1 MMKIRNKLLLSF
13 GTVLLIVLLAFLI
26 VYSTLQDVSKS
37 YFNLANTDMKKLQ
50 LAHQIQFE
58 DLALTDAVRGVIIEP
73 DNTAER
79 EKYNQFAKQIDQ
91 HIKEVTPMLDDSRTK
106 KIFYDLNINNQKL
119 VELETQMMEL
129 AGEDRQKTLAIFH
142 GEYADIRAIFSS
154 KLEEFKQIETERITK
169 KIAEDEKLI
178 RKKIMAG
185 AAVFITALFAGIL
198 IAIFI
203 SKRTTRP
210 LWKIAN
216 KLEEL
221 ARNKGDLTAR
231 IHITNKDEIGK
242 LATAFNRMLEN
253 LQKMML
259 KIKETTDEVSASA
272 LELSEGTKNF
282 AESTEQITMA
292 VQDIASGAGDQG
304 DMADESSHAVNNIA
318 NEVQKIAS
326 SSSFAAESA
335 LTTSKIAEEGNK
347 SIVKAVKQ
355 MEFLQ
360 KSVDEAFIKIEEL
373 GKLTDEIKKISDVMA
388 NIAEQTNLLALN
400 AAIEA
405 ARAGE
410 QGKGFAV
417 VATEVRNLAE
427 ESKQS
432 AIQINEMIQ
441 HVLSIAAAAVEN
453 IDKGRSGLKEGKRVV
468 DDAGRAFHKI
478 LTSVEKVTCQIQ
490 EVSSSVQQMSTGADQ
505 VAVSIGQLADI
516 AKKSSAHSQN
526 VAASTEEQLAAI
538 EEFTATA
545 ENLSNVAKKL
555 RNMIGEFNV

>member
-1 MMKIRNKLLLSF
+1 
-13 GTVLLIVLLAFLI
+13 
-26 VYSTLQDVSKS
+26 
-37 YFNLANTDMKKLQ
+37 
-50 LAHQIQFE
+50 
-58 DLALTDAVRGVIIEP
+58 
-73 DNTAER
+73 
-79 EKYNQFAKQIDQ
+79 
-91 HIKEVTPMLDDSRTK
+91 
-106 KIFYDLNINNQKL
+106 
-119 VELETQMMEL
+119 
-129 AGEDRQKTLAIFH
+129 
-142 GEYADIRAIFSS
+142 
-154 KLEEFKQIETERITK
+154 
-169 KIAEDEKLI
+169 
-178 RKKIMAG
+178 MAG
-185 AAVFITALFAGIL
+185 AAAFITALFAGIL

-318 NEVQKIAS
+318 NEIQKIAS

-373 GKLTDEIKKISDVMA
+373 GKLTDEIKKY
-388 NIAEQTNLLALN
+388 
-400 AAIEA
+400 
-405 ARAGE
+405 
-410 QGKGFAV
+410 
-417 VATEVRNLAE
+417 
-427 ESKQS
+427 
-432 AIQINEMIQ
+432 
-441 HVLSIAAAAVEN
+441 
-453 IDKGRSGLKEGKRVV
+453 
-468 DDAGRAFHKI
+468 
-478 LTSVEKVTCQIQ
+478 
-490 EVSSSVQQMSTGADQ
+490 QMSWQ
-505 VAVSIGQLADI
+505 I
-516 AKKSSAHSQN
+516 
-526 VAASTEEQLAAI
+526 
-538 EEFTATA
+538 
-545 ENLSNVAKKL
+545 
-555 RNMIGEFNV
+555 